1 MINLTELLLDP
12 DFIDNVPFKIIQ
24 YQATDVILAENE
36 ETQDVFFILNGVV
49 QVSLLINDEQGR
61 LLHNLAR
68 LVKNDFFGELS
79 MFDGEPRSAEVIAC
93 TQCEIAKVDGTAMLN
108 FMEKFPDRGYF
119 ILREMYMSLIARM
132 RKNNIRTK
140 EVLDLFLN
148 KRS

>member
-36 ETQDVFFILNGVV
+36 TSQEVFFILNGVV
-49 QVSLLINDEQGR
+49 QVSLLINDDQGR

-68 LVKNDFFGELS
+68 LAKNDIFGELS

-93 TQCEIAKVDGTAMLN
+93 SQCEIAKVDGKAMLN

-119 ILREMYMSLIARM
+119 ILREMYMNLITRM
-132 RKNNIRTK
+132 RKSNIRTK
-140 EVLDLFLN
+140 EVLDLFLQ